1 MTVFSLGER
10 NVLSSGIIE
19 RTIRRK
25 SAGVYVLS
33 ALEEGVASARRVGR
47 SDDDIA
53 EALRES
59 IGLYSHFAFVYA
71 PSPKGAYEV
80 ECEIYHSLRPP
91 ENPTHPA
98 KPTEMAWVCPVCGR

>member
-1 MTVFSLGER
+1 MTVLSLSER
-10 NVLSSGIIE
+10 NVLSSKIIE

-33 ALEEGVASARRVGR
+33 ALEEGVTNARRVGR
-47 SDDDIA
+47 SDDDVA
-53 EALRES
+53 ERLRES

-71 PSPKGAYEV
+71 TSQKEAYEI

-98 KPTEMAWVCPVCGR
+98 KPEEMAWACPVCGL